1 MQTIPATKQYEIV
14 TFDSV
19 VLMTQPQ
26 ETPYANRNLF
36 STIELSRPLMN
47 LNQACSIHKFMKQSF
62 DCMMLSPNK
71 NWQNGKVRLSLVLQ
85 PQEIAL
91 VGDDTVVS
99 YTGNSTNN
107 IAKKLSFFSP
117 NHFIKTLEPHPG
129 IDIYPWLR
137 KSFECRVLVPGE
149 DWQHG
154 DIKLSLVF
162 YPDEA
167 INNET
172 AFTRSTLDEIRKTIV
187 EPAE

>member
-1 MQTIPATKQYEIV
+1 MQTIPVTKQYEIV

-47 LNQACSIHKFMKQSF
+47 LNQACSIHKFMRQSF

-71 NWQNGKVRLSLVLQ
+71 NWRKGKVRLSLVLQ
-85 PQEIAL
+85 PQGIAL
-91 VGDDTVVS
+91 VGDDTVIS
-99 YTGNSTNN
+99 CTGNSTNN
-107 IAKKLSFFSP
+107 IAKKLTFFSP
-117 NHFIKTLEPHPG
+117 DHFIKTIEPHVG
-129 IDIYPWLR
+129 NDIYPWLR

-154 DIKLSLVF
+154 QIKLSLVF
-162 YPDEA
+162 YPDKA
-167 INNET
+167 IDNET
-172 AFTRSTLDEIRKTIV
+172 EFTKSSLDEIRKTIV
-187 EPAE
+187 ESSE

>member
-1 MQTIPATKQYEIV
+1 MQTTPAIKQYEIV

-47 LNQACSIHKFMKQSF
+47 LHQTCSIYKFMRQSF
-62 DCMMLSPNK
+62 DCMMLSPSK
-71 NWQNGKVRLSLVLQ
+71 NWRRGKVGLSLILQ
-85 PQEIAL
+85 PQEMAL
-91 VGDDTVVS
+91 IGDDIVIS

-107 IAKKLSFFSP
+107 IAKKLTLFSP
-117 NHFIKTLEPHPG
+117 NHFIKIIEPHSG
-129 IDIYPWLR
+129 HDLYFWLR

-154 DIKLSLVF
+154 QIKLSLIF

-167 INNET
+167 IDNET
-172 AFTRSTLDEIRKTIV
+172 EFTKSSLDEIRKTIV
-187 EPAE
+187 GS